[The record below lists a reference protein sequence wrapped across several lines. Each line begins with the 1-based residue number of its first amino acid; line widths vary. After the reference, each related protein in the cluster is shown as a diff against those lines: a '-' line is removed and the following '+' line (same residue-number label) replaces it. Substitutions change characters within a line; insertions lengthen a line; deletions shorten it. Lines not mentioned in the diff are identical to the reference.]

1 MWYFTAKM
9 RVNKYR
15 RSANELTDIR
25 FHPCGI
31 AQPVSDAAYYA
42 RHCIDFFSENQGISL
57 IKTSRI
63 TPPAA
68 PVILPMMMAT
78 QKG

>member
-1 MWYFTAKM
+1 MWYFTARM
-9 RVNKYR
+9 RVTNHH

-31 AQPVSDAAYYA
+31 AQPVSDARL
-42 RHCIDFFSENQGISL
+42 RHRIDFFSENQGNL
-57 IKTSRI
+57 IDKDI
-63 TPPAA
+63 TNPHLLRA
-68 PVILPMMMAT
+68 PVILPMMAT